1 MNKYGLGLPTM
12 LANFATLRDGR
23 LEQIEEGMAKL
34 VPGFKR
40 VHVLPAE
47 VSWHEQIEKGE
58 DTILRERK
66 GGGYRLEVEFERD
79 GRVTAEHVSE
89 GTLLALGLLTFL
101 HAKPTRLIMMDDVDR
116 GLHPVAQQK
125 LVRLFREILKQHSDV
140 QLIMTTHSPDLVD
153 ACEPEEVRV
162 FGRDAE
168 ENVGVRA
175 LTEHPEASKWLKM
188 MRVGEFWS
196 TVGEDWVGGGEENAA
211 EQG

>member
-1 MNKYGLGLPTM
+1 M

-23 LEQIEEGMAKL
+23 LEQIEKGMAKL

-40 VHVLPAE
+40 VHMLPAE
-47 VSWHEQIEKGE
+47 VSWHEQIERGE

-79 GRVTAEHVSE
+79 GRVAAEHVSE

-168 ENVGVRA
+168 GNVGVRA